1 MINPEPTCACPLSGF
16 CARCSSWPRPGAQRG
31 DSKPSS
37 CFLFCGVGVA
47 QHCSDGCGQSHS
59 GTPAPVLSLLCTFCR
74 RAGDGD
80 RTPLHLSWPPLSSC
94 RTPVHHRATTTA
106 APQQVTQAAQPSPV
120 PGMPPDLGDTYG
132 QDETY
137 SSSGCPNSIRKRIGA
152 TEFGDTFLPTIPVL
166 QWARHAQQDE
176 YQRLRRYRG
185 AHGWK
190 DIRWDVLK
198 SSLSL
203 LNASS
208 SALLFDTRPLAA
220 SCIRCAV
227 VGNGGI
233 LHGSGMGPAIDAHDY
248 VFRVN
253 GAITEGFEHDVGS
266 RTSFYVF
273 STNTMVNA
281 LHSYAADGFRHPPQ
295 TPETCYVFLPDHD
308 RDYLLLR
315 AALSQQR
322 VDSGRDEGVRPQEFF
337 GEDLQVGKFRMLHP
351 DFIRYL
357 RNRFLR
363 SHILAT
369 PLWQLYRPST
379 GAVMLLTAIHTCD
392 QVSAFGF
399 MTPGYRAYSDHYFDR
414 GHKEVQFFINH
425 DLRMEMQLW
434 QRLQSSGILWL
445 YTGSEGT

>member
-1 MINPEPTCACPLSGF
+1 MAPDGCRQSHSSTTCACPE
-16 CARCSSWPRPGAQRG
+16 P
-31 DSKPSS
+31 
-37 CFLFCGVGVA
+37 
-47 QHCSDGCGQSHS
+47 
-59 GTPAPVLSLLCTFCR
+59 LLCLLQQ
-74 RAGDGD
+74 GWEWD
-80 RTPLHLSWPPLSSC
+80 RTPLHPSQPSLSLP

-106 APQQVTQAAQPSPV
+106 APERVTRAARPP
-120 PGMPPDLGDTYG
+120 PGSRMSPDLGDTYG

-137 SSSGCPNSIRKRIGA
+137 SSSGCPSSIRKRIGA
-152 TEFGDTFLPTIPVL
+152 TEFGAAFLPTIPVL
-166 QWARHAQQDE
+166 QWARHAREDE
-176 YQRLRRYRG
+176 YQRLHRYGG

-190 DIRWDVLK
+190 DISWDVLK

-203 LNASS
+203 LNTSS
-208 SALLFDTRPLAA
+208 SSVLFDIHPLATR
-220 SCIRCAV
+220 CTRCAV

-233 LHGSGMGPAIDAHDY
+233 LHGSGMGTTIDAHDY

-253 GAITEGFEHDVGS
+253 GAITEGFERDVGS

-273 STNTMVNA
+273 STNTMMNA
-281 LHSYAADGFRHPPQ
+281 LRSYAANGFQHPPQ
-295 TPETCYVFLPDHD
+295 TPETCYIFLPDHD

-315 AALSQQR
+315 AALSQQP
-322 VDSGRDEGVRPQEFF
+322 VDSGQDEGVHPQEFF
-337 GEDLQVGKFRMLHP
+337 GEDLQVEKFRMLHP

-357 RNRFLR
+357 RNRFLH

-369 PLWQLYRPST
+369 PFWQLYRPST

-399 MTPGYRAYSDHYFDR
+399 VTPGYRAYSDHYFDH

-434 QRLQSSGILWL
+434 QRLQRSGILWL
-445 YTGSEGT
+445 YTGSEGI

>member
-1 MINPEPTCACPLSGF
+1 MRRPPGGHCCPPALVPCSGR
-16 CARCSSWPRPGAQRG
+16 CARGTVLALALLAMLLLLLPAQR
-31 DSKPSS
+31 
-37 CFLFCGVGVA
+37 
-47 QHCSDGCGQSHS
+47 
-59 GTPAPVLSLLCTFCR
+59 SLWLQF
-74 RAGDGD
+74 
-80 RTPLHLSWPPLSSC
+80 S
-94 RTPVHHRATTTA
+94 RTPVHPRATTTA
-106 APQQVTQAAQPSPV
+106 APAPLTQAARPSAV
-120 PGMPPDLGDTYG
+120 PSMPPDLGDTYG

-137 SSSGCPNSIRKRIGA
+137 SSSGCPNSIRKKIGA
-152 TEFGDTFLPTIPVL
+152 TKFGATFLPTIPVL
-166 QWARHAQQDE
+166 QWARHAREDE
-176 YQRLRRYRG
+176 YQRLRRYGG

-190 DIRWDVLK
+190 DVPWDVLQ
-198 SSLSL
+198 SALSL
-203 LNASS
+203 LNTSG
-208 SALLFDTRPLAA
+208 SALLADPRPLPAR
-220 SCIRCAV
+220 CTRCAV

-233 LHGSGMGPAIDAHDY
+233 LRGSGAGPTIDAHDY

-253 GAITEGFEHDVGS
+253 GAITEGFERDVGS

-281 LHSYAADGFRHPPQ
+281 LHSYAADGFQHPPQ

-315 AALSQQR
+315 AALSQRR
-322 VDSGRDEGVRPQEFF
+322 VDGGRDKGVHPQEFF
-337 GEDLQVGKFRMLHP
+337 GEDLKVGKFRMLHP

-357 RNRFLR
+357 RNRFLH

-369 PLWQLYRPST
+369 PLRSLYRPST
-379 GAVMLLTAIHTCD
+379 GAVMLLAAIHTCD

-434 QRLQSSGILWL
+434 QRLQHSGILWL
-445 YTGSEGT
+445 YTGPEGT

>member
-1 MINPEPTCACPLSGF
+1 MRRPPGACCCPPTLSPCSGR
-16 CARCSSWPRPGAQRG
+16 CARSAGLALTLLTVLLLLLLPPAQR
-31 DSKPSS
+31 
-37 CFLFCGVGVA
+37 
-47 QHCSDGCGQSHS
+47 
-59 GTPAPVLSLLCTFCR
+59 SLL
-74 RAGDGD
+74 
-80 RTPLHLSWPPLSSC
+80 LQLS
-94 RTPVHHRATTTA
+94 RTPVHPRVTTTA
-106 APQQVTQAAQPSPV
+106 APERVTQVARPSPV
-120 PGMPPDLGDTYG
+120 PSMPPDLGDTYG

-137 SSSGCPNSIRKRIGA
+137 SSSGCADSIRKRIGA
-152 TEFGDTFLPTIPVL
+152 TEFGAIFLPTIPVL
-166 QWARHAQQDE
+166 QWARHAREDE
-176 YQRLRRYRG
+176 YQRLCQHGG

-190 DIRWDVLK
+190 DVRWDVLK
-198 SSLSL
+198 SALSL
-203 LNASS
+203 LNTSG
-208 SALLFDTRPLAA
+208 SALLTDSRPRAA
-220 SCIRCAV
+220 RCTRCAV

-233 LHGSGMGPAIDAHDY
+233 LRGSGMGPTIDAHDY

-253 GAITEGFEHDVGS
+253 GAITEGFERDVGS

-281 LHSYAADGFRHPPQ
+281 LRSYAADGFRHPPQ

-315 AALSQQR
+315 AALSRQR
-322 VDSGRDEGVRPQEFF
+322 VDSGRDAGVHPQEFF

-369 PLWQLYRPST
+369 PFWPLYRPST

-399 MTPGYRAYSDHYFDR
+399 MTPGYQAYSDHYFDR
-414 GHKEVQFFINH
+414 GHKKVQFFINH
-425 DLRMEMQLW
+425 DLRMEMRLW

-445 YTGSEGT
+445 YTGPERT

>member
-1 MINPEPTCACPLSGF
+1 M
-16 CARCSSWPRPGAQRG
+16 GAGRATAA
-31 DSKPSS
+31 P
-37 CFLFCGVGVA
+37 
-47 QHCSDGCGQSHS
+47 
-59 GTPAPVLSLLCTFCR
+59 PAPVLSLLCTFCR
-74 RAGDGD
+74 RAGDKD
-80 RTPLHLSWPPLSSC
+80 RTPLRPSWPPLSSR

-106 APQQVTQAAQPSPV
+106 APQWATQAARPSPV
-120 PGMPPDLGDTYG
+120 PSVSPDLGDTYG

-152 TEFGDTFLPTIPVL
+152 TEFGATFLPTIPVL
-166 QWARHAQQDE
+166 QWARHVQEDE
-176 YQRLRRYRG
+176 YQRLHRYGG

-208 SALLFDTRPLAA
+208 SALLFDIRPLAA

-233 LHGSGMGPAIDAHDY
+233 LHGSGMGHRA
-248 VFRVN
+248 RVN

-322 VDSGRDEGVRPQEFF
+322 VDSGRDEGVHPQEFF

-369 PLWQLYRPST
+369 PHWQLYRPST

-434 QRLQSSGILWL
+434 QRLQRSRILWL

>member
-1 MINPEPTCACPLSGF
+1 MRRPPGGCCCPPALAPCSGR
-16 CARCSSWPRPGAQRG
+16 CARSTGLALALLTVLLLLLLPPAQR
-31 DSKPSS
+31 
-37 CFLFCGVGVA
+37 
-47 QHCSDGCGQSHS
+47 
-59 GTPAPVLSLLCTFCR
+59 SLLLQLS
-74 RAGDGD
+74 RAGD
-80 RTPLHLSWPPLSSC
+80 RTPLHPSQPPLSF
-94 RTPVHHRATTTA
+94 RTPVHPGVTTTA
-106 APQQVTQAAQPSPV
+106 APERVTQVARPSPV
-120 PGMPPDLGDTYG
+120 PSVPPDLGDTYG

-137 SSSGCPNSIRKRIGA
+137 SSAGCPSSIRKRIRATGFGA
-152 TEFGDTFLPTIPVL
+152 IFLPTIPVL
-166 QWARHAQQDE
+166 QWARHAREDE
-176 YQRLRRYRG
+176 YQRLCQYGG

-190 DIRWDVLK
+190 DVRWDVLK
-198 SSLSL
+198 SALSL
-203 LNASS
+203 LNTSG
-208 SALLFDTRPLAA
+208 SALLTDSRPQAA
-220 SCIRCAV
+220 RCTRCAV

-233 LHGSGMGPAIDAHDY
+233 LRGSGMGATIDAHDY

-253 GAITEGFEHDVGS
+253 GAITEGFERDVGS

-281 LHSYAADGFRHPPQ
+281 LRSYADDGFRHPPQ

-315 AALSQQR
+315 AALSRQR
-322 VDSGRDEGVRPQEFF
+322 VDSGRDEGVHPQEFF

-369 PLWQLYRPST
+369 PFWPLYRPST
-379 GAVMLLTAIHTCD
+379 GAVMLLAAIHTCD

-399 MTPGYRAYSDHYFDR
+399 MTPGYKAYSDHYFDR
-414 GHKEVQFFINH
+414 GHKKVQFFVNH
-425 DLRMEMQLW
+425 DLRMEMRLW

-445 YTGSEGT
+445 YSGPEKT

>member
-1 MINPEPTCACPLSGF
+1 
-16 CARCSSWPRPGAQRG
+16 
-31 DSKPSS
+31 
-37 CFLFCGVGVA
+37 
-47 QHCSDGCGQSHS
+47 
-59 GTPAPVLSLLCTFCR
+59 
-74 RAGDGD
+74 
-80 RTPLHLSWPPLSSC
+80 
-94 RTPVHHRATTTA
+94 
-106 APQQVTQAAQPSPV
+106 
-120 PGMPPDLGDTYG
+120 MPPNLGDTYG

-137 SSSGCPNSIRKRIGA
+137 SSSGCPSSIRKRIGA
-152 TEFGDTFLPTIPVL
+152 TEFGATFLPTIPVL
-166 QWARHAQQDE
+166 QWAQHAREDE
-176 YQRLRRYRG
+176 YQRLRRYGG

-190 DIRWDVLK
+190 DISWDVLK

-208 SALLFDTRPLAA
+208 SALLFDIRPLAA
-220 SCIRCAV
+220 RCTRCAV

-233 LHGSGMGPAIDAHDY
+233 LRGSGMGPTIDAHDY

-315 AALSQQR
+315 AALSQQP
-322 VDSGRDEGVRPQEFF
+322 VDSGQDEGVHPQQFF

-369 PLWQLYRPST
+369 PHWQLYRPST

-399 MTPGYRAYSDHYFDR
+399 MTLGYRAYSDHYFDR
-414 GHKEVQFFINH
+414 GHKEVHFFINH
-425 DLRMEMQLW
+425 DLMMEMQLW
-434 QRLQSSGILWL
+434 QRLQRSGILWL
-445 YTGSEGT
+445 YTGSEGTT

>member
-1 MINPEPTCACPLSGF
+1 MRRPPGGRCWPPAPTLCSGRCARSTGLLLTLLALLLLFLLPPAQRSLQLQLSRYGGAVGWERCGPLAVVLFCSRAILHWGMINPEPACACPLFGF
-16 CARCSSWPRPGAQRG
+16 CARCSSWPWPGAQRG
-31 DSKPSS
+31 GSEPSS
-37 CFLFCGVGVA
+37 CFLFCGVGMA
-47 QHCSDGCGQSHS
+47 PQCPDGCGQSHS
-59 GTPAPVLSLLCTFCR
+59 S
-74 RAGDGD
+74 
-80 RTPLHLSWPPLSSC
+80 
-94 RTPVHHRATTTA
+94 TA
-106 APQQVTQAAQPSPV
+106 
-120 PGMPPDLGDTYG
+120 L
-132 QDETY
+132 
-137 SSSGCPNSIRKRIGA
+137 
-152 TEFGDTFLPTIPVL
+152 
-166 QWARHAQQDE
+166 
-176 YQRLRRYRG
+176 
-185 AHGWK
+185 
-190 DIRWDVLK
+190 LK

-208 SALLFDTRPLAA
+208 SALLFDIRPLAA

-233 LHGSGMGPAIDAHDY
+233 LHGSGMGPTIDAHDY

-322 VDSGRDEGVRPQEFF
+322 VDSGRDEGVHPQEFF

-369 PLWQLYRPST
+369 PHWQLYRPST

-434 QRLQSSGILWL
+434 QRLQRSRILWL

>member
-1 MINPEPTCACPLSGF
+1 MRRPPGGRCWPPAPTLCSGR
-16 CARCSSWPRPGAQRG
+16 CARSTGLLLTLLALLLLFLLPPAQR
-31 DSKPSS
+31 S
-37 CFLFCGVGVA
+37 L
-47 QHCSDGCGQSHS
+47 QLQ
-59 GTPAPVLSLLCTFCR
+59 LS
-74 RAGDGD
+74 RAGDKD
-80 RTPLHLSWPPLSSC
+80 RTPLRPSWPPLSSR

-106 APQQVTQAAQPSPV
+106 APQWATQAARPSPV
-120 PGMPPDLGDTYG
+120 PSVSPDLGDTYG

-152 TEFGDTFLPTIPVL
+152 TEFGATFLPTIPVL
-166 QWARHAQQDE
+166 QWARHVQEDE
-176 YQRLRRYRG
+176 YQRLHRYGG

-208 SALLFDTRPLAA
+208 SALLFDIRPLAA

-233 LHGSGMGPAIDAHDY
+233 LHGSGMGPTIDAHDY

-322 VDSGRDEGVRPQEFF
+322 VDSGRDEGVHPQEFF

-369 PLWQLYRPST
+369 PHWQLYRPST

-434 QRLQSSGILWL
+434 QRLQRSRILWL

>member
-1 MINPEPTCACPLSGF
+1 MQASTMRRPPGSRCCPPALMLCSGR
-16 CARCSSWPRPGAQRG
+16 CARSTGLLLTLLAVLLLLLLLPAQR
-31 DSKPSS
+31 S
-37 CFLFCGVGVA
+37 LWL
-47 QHCSDGCGQSHS
+47 Q
-59 GTPAPVLSLLCTFCR
+59 LS
-74 RAGDGD
+74 
-80 RTPLHLSWPPLSSC
+80 
-94 RTPVHHRATTTA
+94 RTPVHQRATTTA
-106 APQQVTQAAQPSPV
+106 APQRVTQAAWPSPV
-120 PGMPPDLGDTYG
+120 PSMPPELGDTYG

-137 SSSGCPNSIRKRIGA
+137 SSLGCPNSIRKKIGA
-152 TEFGDTFLPTIPVL
+152 TEFGATFLPTIPVL
-166 QWARHAQQDE
+166 QWARHAQEDE
-176 YQRLRRYRG
+176 YQRLHQYGG

-190 DIRWDVLK
+190 DIPWDVLK

-208 SALLFDTRPLAA
+208 SALLFDIRPLAT
-220 SCIRCAV
+220 SCTRCAV

-233 LHGSGMGPAIDAHDY
+233 LHGSGMGPTIDAHDY

-253 GAITEGFEHDVGS
+253 GAITEGFERDVGS

-281 LHSYAADGFRHPPQ
+281 LRSYAADGFRHPPQ
-295 TPETCYVFLPDHD
+295 TLETCYVFLPDHD

-322 VDSGRDEGVRPQEFF
+322 VDSGRDEGVHPQEFF
-337 GEDLQVGKFRMLHP
+337 GKDLQAGKFRMLHP

-369 PLWQLYRPST
+369 PFWQLYRPST

-399 MTPGYRAYSDHYFDR
+399 ITPGYQAYSDHYYDR
-414 GHKEVQFFINH
+414 ERKEVQFFINH

-434 QRLQSSGILWL
+434 QRLQRSGILWL

>member
-1 MINPEPTCACPLSGF
+1 MRGPPGGCCCPPTLTLCSGR
-16 CARCSSWPRPGAQRG
+16 CARGTGLLLTLLAVLLLLLSAQR
-31 DSKPSS
+31 SLWP
-37 CFLFCGVGVA
+37 
-47 QHCSDGCGQSHS
+47 Q
-59 GTPAPVLSLLCTFCR
+59 LS
-74 RAGDGD
+74 
-80 RTPLHLSWPPLSSC
+80 

-106 APQQVTQAAQPSPV
+106 APEWVTQAARPSPV
-120 PGMPPDLGDTYG
+120 PSMPPNLGDTYG

-137 SSSGCPNSIRKRIGA
+137 SSSGCPSSIRKRIGA
-152 TEFGDTFLPTIPVL
+152 TEFGATFLPTIPVL
-166 QWARHAQQDE
+166 QWAQHAREDE
-176 YQRLRRYRG
+176 YQRLRRYGG

-190 DIRWDVLK
+190 DISWDVLK

-208 SALLFDTRPLAA
+208 SALLFDIRPLAA
-220 SCIRCAV
+220 RCTRCAV

-233 LHGSGMGPAIDAHDY
+233 LRGSGMGPTIDAHDY

-315 AALSQQR
+315 AALSQQP
-322 VDSGRDEGVRPQEFF
+322 VDSGQDEGVHPQQFF
-337 GEDLQVGKFRMLHP
+337 GEDLQAGKFRMLHP

-369 PLWQLYRPST
+369 PHWQLYRPST

-399 MTPGYRAYSDHYFDR
+399 MTLGYRAYSDHYFDR
-414 GHKEVQFFINH
+414 GHKEVHFFINH
-425 DLRMEMQLW
+425 DLMMEMQLW
-434 QRLQSSGILWL
+434 QRLQRSGILWL
-445 YTGSEGT
+445 YTGSEGTT